1 MTASGSSSPAGSAL
15 EESALVLSASRRH
28 VTLCLN
34 RTTEVEATV
43 SVRNLS
49 LVPGDIVEARLDSNT
64 WYAQKRHERRNLLA
78 RTYRGE
84 QREIAANIDHLF
96 VIGAVPPLLN
106 TLSIDRMAV
115 VAFSQGIPWSL
126 VVNKVDLGTTECDP
140 IISLYQ
146 SLGVPVYQ
154 TAAKFNVGITAF
166 SEQLAQL
173 AGGTIA
179 LCGISGVGK
188 STILNALVPE
198 SLRSTGAVST
208 RTGQGRQTTTH
219 ARGIMYRPPGSLP
232 TDQGV
237 VIIDLPG
244 IQHFGVEHVS
254 LDDIRAAFQDIGS
267 VATECQFSN
276 CSHLSEAEC
285 AVRPAVAA
293 GRIAQSRFESYRHM
307 CEEIVAAR
315 PY

>member
-1 MTASGSSSPAGSAL
+1 MTMSEVASAKESAI

-28 VTLCLN
+28 VTLCLH
-34 RTTEVEATV
+34 RSSEVEATI
-43 SVRNLS
+43 SVRDLS
-49 LVPGDIVEARLDSNT
+49 LVPGDLVEARLESST
-64 WYAQKRHERRNLLA
+64 WYAQKRQERRNLLA
-78 RTYRGE
+78 RTYRSE

-126 VVNKVDLGTTECDP
+126 VVNKVDLGTTDCDP

-146 SLGVPVYQ
+146 SLGVSVYQ
-154 TAAKFNVGITAF
+154 TAAKFNVGLDTF
-166 SEQLAQL
+166 TEQLSQL

-198 SLRSTGAVST
+198 SLRSTGAVSA

-219 ARGIMYRPPGSLP
+219 ARGIMYRPPDAPPSHP
-232 TDQGV
+232 GV

-244 IQHFGVEHVS
+244 IQHFGIEHVS
-254 LDDIRAAFQDIGS
+254 LDDIRSAFNDISAVG
-267 VATECQFSN
+267 AECQFSN
-276 CSHLSEAEC
+276 CSHLNEAEC
-285 AVRPAVAA
+285 AVRPAVAT
-293 GRIAQSRFESYRHM
+293 GRIALSRFDSYRHM
-307 CEEIVAAR
+307 CEEIAAAK